1 MSDVFSF
8 VTLNL
13 DHMGKL
19 IKTTVAKNTF
29 KQLHFIE
36 QRIICSEDLLFLFA
50 LNMECKKIAKAH

>member
-1 MSDVFSF
+1 
-8 VTLNL
+8 
-13 DHMGKL
+13 MGKL

-50 LNMECKKIAKAH
+50 LSMNAKNSQTH